1 MALIGRRHSVRLAYP
16 AAAPAAIAPWAALAN
31 RRYHWASL
39 TAGDLPMIVLRP
51 FALIACAASLLGAQ
65 VPQSEHQARR
75 DAFVS
80 SLPGDGVVLVLGAA
94 EPVENYLTFW
104 QSQNFR
110 YLTGFL
116 EPNAALV
123 IVRRDGASR
132 AMIFV
137 PPKDPSQ
144 EVWTGERLGVEG
156 AKAQMG
162 LEARDATTLR
172 RVLDSLITGGGT
184 LFAVGDF
191 SRGGGSDVPGEAA
204 PRTAHDQFLDAIKAR
219 HRNVKVTDVNDLV
232 LRLRGRKSAAELALL
247 RDAAAI
253 SAAAHRETMRAIEP
267 GMAEFEIQ
275 ALAEYTFRRNGGDG
289 PSYGSIVGSGPN
301 STVLHYNRDDRFMKD
316 GEVITMDM
324 AAYYGGYSADI
335 TRTVPV
341 NGRFSPA
348 QRDVYSLVLA
358 AQLAAERQI
367 RPGVRFATLNDSAL
381 AVIKHGLARLGLTE
395 SADATY
401 ECGAQAPGGRCPQWR
416 LFYMH
421 GLGHPI
427 GLDVHDVDVYAQGTL
442 AEGSVFTIE
451 PGVYVRAN
459 TVDVIPDVPANAGL
473 RARLTP
479 VVAKYAN
486 IGVRIEDDYIVTASG
501 YDRITADVP
510 REIEAIERE
519 MALPAGP
526 APRNAKQVDAYK
538 RFKP

>member
-1 MALIGRRHSVRLAYP
+1 MNG
-16 AAAPAAIAPWAALAN
+16 
-31 RRYHWASL
+31 
-39 TAGDLPMIVLRP
+39 LRP
-51 FALIACAASLLGAQ
+51 IVLIACAASLLSAQ
-65 VPQSEHQARR
+65 VPQSEYQARR
-75 DAFVS
+75 NALVS
-80 SLPGDGVVLVLGAA
+80 SLPGDGVLLVLGAP

-116 EPNAALV
+116 EPDAALV
-123 IVRRDGASR
+123 IVKRGGASQ
-132 AMIFV
+132 AMLFV
-137 PPKDPSQ
+137 PPKDPAQ
-144 EVWTGERLGVEG
+144 EVWTGERLGIAG

-162 LEARDATTLR
+162 LEGRDATTLR
-172 RVLDSLITGGGT
+172 RVLDSLVTGGGT

-191 SRGGGSDVPGEAA
+191 SRGSGSDVPGEAA
-204 PRTAHDQFLDAIKAR
+204 LRTAHDQFLDAIKAR
-219 HRNVKVTDVNDLV
+219 HRTLKVTDVNDRV
-232 LRLRGRKSAAELALL
+232 MRLRGQKSAAELALL

-253 SAAAHRETMRAIEP
+253 SAAAHREAMRAIEP

-301 STVLHYNRDDRFMKD
+301 STVLHYNRDDRFMQD

-341 NGRFSPA
+341 NGKFSPA
-348 QRDVYSLVLA
+348 QRDVYSVVLA
-358 AQLAAERQI
+358 AQVAAERQI
-367 RPGVRFATLNDSAL
+367 RPGVRFAVLNDSAL
-381 AVIKHGLARLGLTE
+381 GVIKHGLARLGLTE

-401 ECGAQAPGGRCPQWR
+401 ECGSPAPGGRCPQWR
-416 LFYMH
+416 LYYMH

-427 GLDVHDVDVYAQGTL
+427 GLDVHDVDVYAQGAL

-459 TVDVIPDVPANAGL
+459 TVDVIPDVPANSAL
-473 RARLTP
+473 RAKLSSLVP
-479 VVAKYAN
+479 KYAN
-486 IGVRIEDDYIVTASG
+486 IGVRIEDDYIVTSAG
-501 YDRITADVP
+501 HDRITADVP
-510 REIEAIERE
+510 RELDAIERE

-526 APRNAKQVDAYK
+526 APRNVKQVEAYK
-538 RFKP
+538 RLKP

>member
-1 MALIGRRHSVRLAYP
+1 MNILRTIALILCT
-16 AAAPAAIAPWAALAN
+16 
-31 RRYHWASL
+31 ASL
-39 TAGDLPMIVLRP
+39 T
-51 FALIACAASLLGAQ
+51 GAQ
-65 VPQSEHQARR
+65 VPRSEYQARR

-80 SLPGDGVVLVLGAA
+80 SLPGDGVLLVLGAP

-123 IVRRDGASR
+123 VVRRDGVSR
-132 AMIFV
+132 TMIFV
-137 PPKDPSQ
+137 PPRDPAQ
-144 EVWTGERLGVEG
+144 EVWTGERLGVDG
-156 AKAQMG
+156 VKAQMG
-162 LEARDATTLR
+162 LEGRDAGTLR
-172 RVLDSLITGGGT
+172 RVLDSLVTGGGT

-191 SRGGGSDVPGEAA
+191 SRGGGSYVPGEAA
-204 PRTAHDQFLDAIKAR
+204 PRTAHDQFLDGIKAR

-232 LRLRGRKSAAELALL
+232 MRLRGRKSTAELALL

-253 SAAAHRETMRAIEP
+253 SAAAHREAMRAIEP

-301 STVLHYNRDDRFMKD
+301 STTLHYNRNDRFMTD

-341 NGRFSPA
+341 NGKFTPA
-348 QRDVYSLVLA
+348 QRDVYAIVLS
-358 AQLAAERQI
+358 AQAAAERQI
-367 RPGVRFATLNDSAL
+367 KPGVRFAVLNDSAL
-381 AVIKHGLARLGLTE
+381 GVIRKGLARLGLTE
-395 SADATY
+395 SEDATY
-401 ECGAQAPGGRCPQWR
+401 ECGAPAPGSRCPQWR
-416 LFYMH
+416 LYYMH

-427 GLDVHDVDVYAQGTL
+427 GLDVHDVDVYARGTL
-442 AEGSVFTIE
+442 VEGSVFTIE

-459 TVDVIPDVPANAGL
+459 TVEVIPNVPANAGL
-473 RARLTP
+473 RAKLASIIPT
-479 VVAKYAN
+479 YAN
-486 IGVRIEDDYIVTASG
+486 IGVRVEDDYIVTASG
-501 YDRITADVP
+501 HDRISADVP
-510 REIEAIERE
+510 REMDAIERE
-519 MALPAGP
+519 MALPSGP
-526 APRNAKQVDAYK
+526 AKRNAKQVDAYK

>member
-1 MALIGRRHSVRLAYP
+1 MH
-16 AAAPAAIAPWAALAN
+16 
-31 RRYHWASL
+31 
-39 TAGDLPMIVLRP
+39 VLRP
-51 FALIACAASLLGAQ
+51 FALLACVASLLGAQ
-65 VPQSEHQARR
+65 VPQSEYRARR
-75 DAFVS
+75 DAFLA
-80 SLPGDGVVLVLGAA
+80 SLPGDGVVLVLGAR

-123 IVRRDGASR
+123 VVRRDGVSR

-137 PPKDPSQ
+137 PPKDPAQ
-144 EVWTGERLGVEG
+144 EVWTGERLGMDG
-156 AKAQMG
+156 ARAQLG
-162 LEARDATTLR
+162 LEGRDATTLR
-172 RVLDSLITGGGT
+172 RVLDSLMTGGGT
-184 LFAVGDF
+184 LFAAGDF

-204 PRTAHDQFLDAIKAR
+204 PRTAHDQFLDALKAR

-253 SAAAHRETMRAIEP
+253 SATAHREAMRAIEP

-301 STVLHYNRDDRFMKD
+301 SAILHYNRDDRFMRD

-341 NGRFSPA
+341 NGKFTPA
-348 QRDVYSLVLA
+348 QRDVYAVVLA
-358 AQLAAERQI
+358 AQAAAERQI
-367 RPGVRFATLNDSAL
+367 RPGMSFSVLNDSAL
-381 AVIKHGLARLGLTE
+381 GVIKNGLARLGLTE

-401 ECGAQAPGGRCPQWR
+401 ECGVAAPGGRCPQWR
-416 LFYMH
+416 LYYMH

-427 GLDVHDVDVYAQGTL
+427 GLDVHDVDVYTQGTL

-459 TVDVIPDVPANAGL
+459 TVDVIPNVPANAGL
-473 RARLTP
+473 RARLAS
-479 VVAKYAN
+479 VVTKYAN
-486 IGVRIEDDYIVTASG
+486 IGVRIEDDYIVTATG
-501 YDRITADVP
+501 HDRITADVP
-510 REIEAIERE
+510 RDIEAIERE

-526 APRNAKQVDAYK
+526 APRNAKQVDAYR
-538 RFKP
+538 RFRP

>member
-1 MALIGRRHSVRLAYP
+1 M
-16 AAAPAAIAPWAALAN
+16 N
-31 RRYHWASL
+31 
-39 TAGDLPMIVLRP
+39 VLRP
-51 FALIACAASLLGAQ
+51 IALIACAASLLGAQ
-65 VPQSEHQARR
+65 VPQSEYLARR
-75 DAFVS
+75 NALVS
-80 SLPGDGVVLVLGAA
+80 SLPGDGVLLVLGAP

-123 IVRRDGASR
+123 IVRRGGVSR
-132 AMIFV
+132 AMLFV
-137 PPKDPSQ
+137 PPKDPAQ
-144 EVWTGERLGVEG
+144 EVWTGERLGVDG
-156 AKAQMG
+156 AKAQME
-162 LEARDATTLR
+162 LEGRDATTLR

-191 SRGGGSDVPGEAA
+191 SRGGGADVPGEAA
-204 PRTAHDQFLDAIKAR
+204 PRTAHDQFLDGIKSR

-232 LRLRGRKSAAELALL
+232 MRLRGRKSAAELVLL

-253 SAAAHRETMRAIEP
+253 SAAAHREAMRAIEP

-301 STVLHYNRDDRFMKD
+301 SVILHYNRDDRFMKD
-316 GEVITMDM
+316 GEVLTMDM
-324 AAYYGGYSADI
+324 ATYYGGYSADI

-341 NGRFSPA
+341 NGTFSPA
-348 QRDVYSLVLA
+348 QREVYSVVLA
-358 AQLAAERQI
+358 AQAAAERQI
-367 RPGVRFATLNDSAL
+367 RPGVRFAVLNDAAL
-381 AVIKHGLARLGLTE
+381 AVIKQGLARLGLTE
-395 SADATY
+395 SPDATY
-401 ECGAQAPGGRCPQWR
+401 ECGALAPGGRCPQWR

-459 TVDVIPDVPANAGL
+459 TVDLIPDVPANAGL
-473 RARLTP
+473 RAKLAS
-479 VVAKYAN
+479 VVANYAN

-501 YDRITADVP
+501 HDRISADVP
-510 REIEAIERE
+510 RDIDAIERE

>member
-1 MALIGRRHSVRLAYP
+1 
-16 AAAPAAIAPWAALAN
+16 
-31 RRYHWASL
+31 
-39 TAGDLPMIVLRP
+39 MIVLRP
-51 FALIACAASLLGAQ
+51 IALVACAASLLGAQ
-65 VPQSEHQARR
+65 VPQSEYQARR

-80 SLPGDGVVLVLGAA
+80 SLPGDGVLLVLGAA

-123 IVRRDGASR
+123 VVRRDGVARS
-132 AMIFV
+132 MIFV
-137 PPKDPSQ
+137 PPRDPAQ

-156 AKAQMG
+156 TKVQMG
-162 LEARDATTLR
+162 LEGRDAVTLR
-172 RVLDSLITGGGT
+172 RVLDSLVTDGGT

-191 SRGGGSDVPGEAA
+191 SRGGGSDVPGDVA
-204 PRTAHDQFLDAIKAR
+204 PRTTHDQFLDGIKAR
-219 HRNVKVTDVNDLV
+219 HRNVKVTDVTDLV
-232 LRLRGRKSAAELALL
+232 MRLRGRKSAAELALL

-253 SAAAHRETMRAIEP
+253 SAAAHREAMRAIEP

-301 STVLHYNRDDRFMKD
+301 SAILHYNRDDRFMNA

-341 NGRFSPA
+341 NGKFTPA
-348 QRDVYSLVLA
+348 QRDVYSVVLA
-358 AQLAAERQI
+358 AQAAAERQI
-367 RPGVRFATLNDSAL
+367 RPGVRFAVLNDSAL
-381 AVIKHGLARLGLTE
+381 AVIKTGLARLGLIE

-401 ECGAQAPGGRCPQWR
+401 ECGASVPGGRCSQWR
-416 LFYMH
+416 LYYMH

-427 GLDVHDVDVYAQGTL
+427 GLDVHDVDAYSRGTL

-459 TVDVIPDVPANAGL
+459 TVEVIPAVPANAAL
-473 RARLTP
+473 RARLAS

-501 YDRITADVP
+501 HDRITADVP
-510 REIEAIERE
+510 RDVDAIERE

-526 APRNAKQVDAYK
+526 APRNARQVDAYK

>member
-1 MALIGRRHSVRLAYP
+1 MNVP
-16 AAAPAAIAPWAALAN
+16 
-31 RRYHWASL
+31 
-39 TAGDLPMIVLRP
+39 RP
-51 FALIACAASLLGAQ
+51 IALIACAATLLSAQ
-65 VPQSEHQARR
+65 VPQSEYQARR

-80 SLPGDGVVLVLGAA
+80 SLPGDGVVLVLGAR

-123 IVRRDGASR
+123 VVQRNGVSR
-132 AMIFV
+132 TMIFV
-137 PPKDPSQ
+137 PPKDPAQ
-144 EVWTGERLGVEG
+144 EVWTGERLGVDG
-156 AKAQMG
+156 AKKQMG
-162 LEARDATTLR
+162 LEGRDAASLR
-172 RVLDSLITGGGT
+172 RVLDSLVPSGGT

-204 PRTAHDQFLDAIKAR
+204 PRTAHDQFLDGIKAR
-219 HRNVKVTDVNDLV
+219 HRNVKVTDVNALV
-232 LRLRGRKSAAELALL
+232 TRLRGRKSAAELALL

-253 SAAAHRETMRAIEP
+253 SAAAHREAMRAIEP

-301 STVLHYNRDDRFMKD
+301 SAILHYNRDDRFMND

-341 NGRFSPA
+341 NGKFTPA
-348 QRDVYSLVLA
+348 QRDVYSVVLA
-358 AQLAAERQI
+358 AQAAAERQI
-367 RPGVRFATLNDSAL
+367 RPGVSFAVLNDSAL
-381 AVIKHGLARLGLTE
+381 GVITHGLARLGLIE

-401 ECGAQAPGGRCPQWR
+401 ECGTPAPGSRCPQWR
-416 LFYMH
+416 LYYLH

-427 GLDVHDVDVYAQGTL
+427 GLDVHDVDVYTRGAL
-442 AEGSVFTIE
+442 AEGSVFTLE
-451 PGVYVRAN
+451 PGVYVRA
-459 TVDVIPDVPANAGL
+459 TTLDVIPNVPANAGL
-473 RARLTP
+473 RAKLASLVP
-479 VVAKYAN
+479 KYAN

-501 YDRITADVP
+501 HDRITADVP
-510 REIEAIERE
+510 RDIDAIERE
-519 MALPAGP
+519 MALPVGP

-538 RFKP
+538 RFTP

>member
-1 MALIGRRHSVRLAYP
+1 M
-16 AAAPAAIAPWAALAN
+16 N
-31 RRYHWASL
+31 
-39 TAGDLPMIVLRP
+39 VLRP
-51 FALIACAASLLGAQ
+51 IALVACAASLLGAQ
-65 VPQSEHQARR
+65 VPQSEYQARR

-80 SLPGDGVVLVLGAA
+80 SLPGDGVVLVLGAP

-123 IVRRDGASR
+123 VVRRDGASR

-137 PPKDPSQ
+137 PPKDAAQ
-144 EVWTGERLGVEG
+144 EVWTGERLGVDG
-156 AKAQMG
+156 AKPRMG
-162 LEARDATTLR
+162 LEGRNAATLR

-204 PRTAHDQFLDAIKAR
+204 PRTAHDQFLDGIKAR
-219 HRNVKVTDVNDLV
+219 HRNVKVADVNALV
-232 LRLRGRKSAAELALL
+232 MRLRGKKSAAELALL
-247 RDAAAI
+247 RDAASI
-253 SAAAHRETMRAIEP
+253 SAAAHREAMRAIEP

-301 STVLHYNRDDRFMKD
+301 SAILHYNRDDRFMND

-341 NGRFSPA
+341 NGKFSPA
-348 QRDVYSLVLA
+348 QRDVYSVVLA
-358 AQLAAERQI
+358 AQAAAERQI
-367 RPGVRFATLNDSAL
+367 KPGASFAVLNDSAL
-381 AVIKHGLARLGLTE
+381 GVIKNGLARLGLTE

-401 ECGAQAPGGRCPQWR
+401 ECGAPAPGGRCPQWR
-416 LFYMH
+416 LYYLH

-427 GLDVHDVDVYAQGTL
+427 GLDVHDVDVYTRGTL
-442 AEGSVFTIE
+442 AVGSVFTLE
-451 PGVYVRAN
+451 PGLYVRA
-459 TVDVIPDVPANAGL
+459 TTLDVIPDVPANAGL
-473 RARLTP
+473 RAKLAS
-479 VVAKYAN
+479 VVPKYAN

-501 YDRITADVP
+501 HDRITADVP
-510 REIEAIERE
+510 RDIEAIERE
-519 MALPAGP
+519 MALPVGP